1 MTEYYIVS
9 KKAAPAG
16 PRNGLKHA
24 KAQRHGIA
32 YILLRRLARV
42 NWSSVLG
49 GIFGAL
55 AAAAVWVPVAY
66 QARGYWALGGEVF
79 LIGLWSAFGSWALEF
94 LAAMKEDRR

>member
-1 MTEYYIVS
+1 MTQYIIVS

-42 NWSSVLG
+42 NWGAYVG
-49 GIFGAL
+49 GICGAL
-55 AAAAVWVPVAY
+55 VAAAIWVPVAY
-66 QARGYWALGGEVF
+66 LTRGYWAVGGEVF
-79 LIGLWSAFGSWALEF
+79 LIGL
-94 LAAMKEDRR
+94 AAGLGAWLGGDQRG